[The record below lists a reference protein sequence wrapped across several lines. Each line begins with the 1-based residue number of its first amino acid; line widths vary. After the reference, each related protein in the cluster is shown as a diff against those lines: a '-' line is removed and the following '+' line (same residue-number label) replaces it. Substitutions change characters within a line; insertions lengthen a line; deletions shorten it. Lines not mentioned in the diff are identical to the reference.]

1 MLKSICPQYCP
12 APFCLTACPAD
23 AISFAIKGRNKN
35 IFVDIDKCNGCGIC
49 RVMCMTWSQ
58 DKTMTRKLPWLSSR
72 MD

>member
-12 APFCLTACPAD
+12 SPFCLPACPAD

-35 IFVDIDKCNGCGIC
+35 IFLDTDKCNGCGIC